1 MENQMSPEQQK
12 ILAKLGKY
20 EQQVKQLHQQL
31 QAIESSID
39 EMKSL
44 DFGLD
49 EIQKIVKEDGEKE
62 ILAPMGRG
70 IFIEAKLLSDKLTV
84 DVGNKTFVK
93 KSIPETK
100 KIIKD
105 QIEKL
110 LDVKKDLDKRLEELN
125 TEITQEISEA
135 ENDKE

>member
-1 MENQMSPEQQK
+1 MSPEQQK